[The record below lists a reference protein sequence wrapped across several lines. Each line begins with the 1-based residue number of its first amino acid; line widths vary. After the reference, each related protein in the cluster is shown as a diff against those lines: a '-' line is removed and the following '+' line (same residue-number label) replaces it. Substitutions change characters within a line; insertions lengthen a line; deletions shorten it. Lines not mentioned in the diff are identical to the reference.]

1 MGSMDPSHLPL
12 DEHVGI
18 IQEFEEVRCFSRCET
33 SYLLVV
39 FIGMIFLCLCKLPVA
54 HLHLHLRCAKP
65 EAQEFEGK
73 RHADNLD
80 LVFILIYHIDRG
92 LRSTGV

>member
-1 MGSMDPSHLPL
+1 MDPSHLPL
-12 DEHVGI
+12 DEHFGI

-39 FIGMIFLCLCKLPVA
+39 FIGMIFLCQLPVA
-54 HLHLHLRCAKP
+54 HLHLHHRCAKP

-73 RHADNLD
+73 QLVHNLD
-80 LVFILIYHIDRG
+80 LFKLIYHIDRG
-92 LRSTGV
+92 LRSTKV